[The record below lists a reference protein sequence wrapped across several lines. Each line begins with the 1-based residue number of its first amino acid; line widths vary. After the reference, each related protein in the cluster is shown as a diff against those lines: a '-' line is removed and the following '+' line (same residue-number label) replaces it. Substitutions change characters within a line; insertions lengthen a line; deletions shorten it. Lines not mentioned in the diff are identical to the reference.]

1 MRGGAPGAEIVGER
15 KPVLDLLEDG
25 DFDPVGQVLAQRE
38 FDALPQ
44 QAVVPRDEG
53 SALLE
58 AGIDLTERLASQKY
72 SHDVELGAP
81 GKPQTARKPSEI
93 KVNSTLD
100 THKQVGSNLL
110 AAAHQTPLASE
121 RRRFSLPAILRIC
134 RISMQPK
141 TRLAAAQTHALFSS
155 VHERYLHLK

>member
-1 MRGGAPGAEIVGER
+1 MHHQDGALNSLPQDGFGAVDEAVGGGAPGAEIVGER
-15 KPVLDLLEDG
+15 KPVLDPLEDG

-72 SHDVELGAP
+72 SHDVEMGAP

-93 KVNSTLD
+93 KVTSTLD
-100 THKQVGSNLL
+100 THKQVG
-110 AAAHQTPLASE
+110 
-121 RRRFSLPAILRIC
+121 
-134 RISMQPK
+134 
-141 TRLAAAQTHALFSS
+141 
-155 VHERYLHLK
+155 